1 MLKMIGCKFIM
12 FHLYVFQFNDKK
24 DNDKFVKWFEME
36 LKVDGEFDV
45 GKNKKILNIFLKVN
59 NNMLEKPNY
68 FRGISPKLFFNKYY
82 NSFIF

>member
-1 MLKMIGCKFIM
+1 MIRNGI
-12 FHLYVFQFNDKK
+12 
-24 DNDKFVKWFEME
+24 
-36 LKVDGEFDV
+36 KVDGGFDV